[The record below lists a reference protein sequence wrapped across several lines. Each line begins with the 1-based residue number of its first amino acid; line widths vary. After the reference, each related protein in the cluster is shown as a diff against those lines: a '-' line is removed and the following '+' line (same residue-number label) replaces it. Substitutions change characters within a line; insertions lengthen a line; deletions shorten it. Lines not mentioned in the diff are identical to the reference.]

1 MDVGIY
7 LNPQDTTER
16 TAVEVSEEFVELART
31 ADRVGFDH
39 LSGGQHYLSDF
50 TQLQLL
56 PFLARIT
63 GEVDDMEIGTGVVL
77 LPFHHPVDIAERIST
92 LDALHDGHTV
102 LGVGM
107 GYRNVEF
114 EAFDVPKSERVSRLE
129 EGLELTTRL
138 LSDDRVSYQGE
149 YYSVEDATIPVR
161 PDDLS
166 VWMAANSDSSVER
179 AAHLSDAWMVNP
191 HSTIGEIRNQKQDHY
206 DPIRRNQS
214 ASTTVPVMREA
225 FVAPT
230 HEEAVDVAGDYLW
243 EKYQT
248 YIDWGQDEAMEDE
261 QDLHRQ
267 FDELAEDRFLLGTPE
282 EACAEIDR
290 YEQELDA
297 DRIVFRCHWPGLPYE
312 QTKRSIELIGDEVIP
327 NV

>member
-1 MDVGIY
+1 MDIGLY
-7 LNPQDTTER
+7 LNPQDTAER
-16 TAVEVSEEFVELART
+16 TATEVREGFLELART

-39 LSGGQHYLSDF
+39 LSAGQHYLSDF

-56 PFLARIT
+56 PFLSRIT
-63 GEVDDMEIGTGVVL
+63 GEVDRMEIGTGVVL

-107 GYRNVEF
+107 GYRDVEF
-114 EAFDVPKSERVSRLE
+114 EAFDIPKSERVPRLE

-138 LSDDRVSYQGE
+138 LSDDRVSYRGE
-149 YYSVEDATIPVR
+149 YHSVEDVTIPVQ
-161 PDDLS
+161 PDEVS
-166 VWMAANSDSSVER
+166 VWMAANSDPSIER
-179 AAHLSDAWMVNP
+179 AARMSDAWMVNP
-191 HSTIGEIRNQKQDHY
+191 HATIGEIGNQKRRQY
-206 DPIRRNQS
+206 DPIRRDRN
-214 ASTTVPVMREA
+214 ADTAVPVMREA

-230 HEEAVDVAGDYLW
+230 REEAVDVAGDFLW

-248 YIDWGQDEAMEDE
+248 YIDWGQNEAMENNR
-261 QDLHRQ
+261 DLHRP

-282 EACAEIDR
+282 DVCAEIER
-290 YEQELDA
+290 YEQKLDA
-297 DRIVFRCHWPGLPYE
+297 DRIIFRCHWPGLPYE
-312 QTKRSIELIGDEVIP
+312 RTRRSIELIGDEVIP